1 MLNKVR
7 KINSDRSSRLSS
19 TLLITD
25 ISYLS
30 ILMSKLLPRTFN
42 LSMMKAAFC
51 NDRAVI
57 KSSSAGIGREGDSLA
72 SVVENLSAGNG
83 LHGEP
88 DKIPAARSGEIEWL
102 GRKQHSGSTKWLN
115 GSHDMVGVSIQRR
128 AITRPGFGDEAGTID
143 PDPQLAPFAV
153 VFLIRGVVGD

>member
-83 LHGEP
+83 LHEEP
-88 DKIPAARSGEIEWL
+88 DKIPAARSGEIE
-102 GRKQHSGSTKWLN
+102 
-115 GSHDMVGVSIQRR
+115 
-128 AITRPGFGDEAGTID
+128 
-143 PDPQLAPFAV
+143 
-153 VFLIRGVVGD
+153 